1 MNKKK
6 MWSSMQGFFE
16 KLENAFFDVRRYS
29 EEEWKK
35 VVETFNPEDSEVSLV
50 VFSDKYNNRDFCL
63 MVKSQGEKIY
73 FSPFKKSLRL
83 SLSSEDEERAEYYPL
98 SAYDEVVL
106 TDHEIHIR
114 IYIKLKEG
122 EKRFKAE
129 NIFGEIK
136 IQR

>member
-1 MNKKK
+1 
-6 MWSSMQGFFE
+6 MQGFFE
-16 KLENAFFDVRRYS
+16 RMENVFFDVRRYS

-98 SAYDEVVL
+98 SAYDEVVS

-122 EKRFKAE
+122 EKRLKAE